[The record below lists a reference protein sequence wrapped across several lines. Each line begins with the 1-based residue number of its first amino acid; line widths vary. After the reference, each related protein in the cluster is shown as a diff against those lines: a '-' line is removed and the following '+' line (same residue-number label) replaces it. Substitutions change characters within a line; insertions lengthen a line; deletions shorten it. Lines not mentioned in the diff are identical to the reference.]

1 MNAAARLGRW
11 FARTLEASTV
21 PVCDEHGEPL
31 VEVRI
36 WSMFPD
42 PGVVFLPASHDSTD
56 QDTAG
61 QHRPTRRIDEANDH
75 RGTDDQP

>member
-1 MNAAARLGRW
+1 LKAAARLGRW

-21 PVCDEHGEPL
+21 PVLDEHGEPL

-36 WSMFPD
+36 WAIFPD
-42 PGVVFLPASHDSTD
+42 PGIVFLPVSEDDIDTD
-56 QDTAG
+56 G
-61 QHRPTRRIDEANDH
+61 QQRLMRRIDEATDQ